1 MGDQPE
7 HRVSC
12 LCLHQCSSGLYREK
26 DKNPKRAWKGG
37 SGGRGFGGAGA
48 LGGGLEYYS
57 VTVALPLED
66 LLGSPIDTMSLGSK
80 YTFLSPNVVPSVLTR
95 FRACG
100 QSEVPGSCNQPGLPG
115 PSQPQPVW
123 GRCSRKQEA
132 PSATLGATQATR
144 HDDPGARGHG
154 LTASR
159 CPGLLSWGCLAATVL
174 GRGEG
179 KPAEAR
185 AWPPWPLETS
195 RRRRR
200 RRRTEPACGVT
211 ALHGLCVETE
221 LSLSASARPGC
232 PAVAAP

>member
-37 SGGRGFGGAGA
+37 SGGRGFGGAGV
-48 LGGGLEYYS
+48 LFS
-57 VTVALPLED
+57 D
-66 LLGSPIDTMSLGSK
+66 CSPAFGRPAGESNRYHVSRLK
-80 YTFLSPNVVPSVLTR
+80 TFLSPNVVPSVLTR

-179 KPAEAR
+179 KPAEAC
-185 AWPPWPLETS
+185 AWPPWPLEPS